1 MKMHA
6 VLASVAL
13 ALAGSAFAAGDK
25 HDHAHEHKP
34 LHGGVGVLSDAPGA
48 LGVAHVLKILREE
61 LEVAMALTG
70 CARLGDVGPQVL
82 WRE

>member
-6 VLASVAL
+6 VFASVAL

-34 LHGGVGVLSDAPGA
+34 LHGGVVVEVKDMDYELVAKATVIQLS
-48 LGVAHVLKILREE
+48 LIHI
-61 LEVAMALTG
+61 
-70 CARLGDVGPQVL
+70 
-82 WRE
+82 

>member
-34 LHGGVGVLSDAPGA
+34 LHGGVV
-48 LGVAHVLKILREE
+48 V
-61 LEVAMALTG
+61 EVNQQWVVQG
-70 CARLGDVGPQVL
+70 QRP
-82 WRE
+82 R